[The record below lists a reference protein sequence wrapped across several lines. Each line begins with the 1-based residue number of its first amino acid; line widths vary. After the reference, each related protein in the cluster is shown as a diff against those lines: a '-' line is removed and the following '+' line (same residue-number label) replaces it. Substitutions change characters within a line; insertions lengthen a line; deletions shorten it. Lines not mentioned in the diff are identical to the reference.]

1 MNETMVYADG
11 FEKTFATAEEML
23 DFLSRRGKSAEWIRK
38 PIRALRL
45 VPLEKEA
52 DKLDNGDTEMEEIL
66 KDTEKH
72 TRLVLKVRGEAY
84 PVRNCAIQTILGRAG
99 INGDGLRKLD
109 LATYAK
115 VVNCCLKAAKG
126 ECLIKIADGK
136 VSAVHGGDAHD
147 YSVLDMKAI
156 FEITSEYLHTNF
168 SGSTYLEGSG
178 TYDHSVMSAMWTLS
192 GNQELLDT
200 YRDALDRYG
209 VSKKNLT
216 PALRLTT
223 SDVAASG
230 VNLYPMLLTDG
241 NNHTLSL
248 GSPITLAH
256 RNHSTILDY
265 RNNLK
270 EVYARYQDATERLAA
285 LLEIEIHNP
294 VNCLRLLMKKL
305 KIKAAIRNEVVE
317 MYVAQNGEQACTA
330 HDLYYAMNEAPFYAA
345 CQGFTGSQL
354 LRMEENLT
362 RALAMDW
369 KEFDVYGAVKC

>member
-1 MNETMVYADG
+1 MYSS
-11 FEKTFATAEEML
+11 F
-23 DFLSRRGKSAEWIRK
+23 
-38 PIRALRL
+38 RA
-45 VPLEKEA
+45 
-52 DKLDNGDTEMEEIL
+52 
-66 KDTEKH
+66 
-72 TRLVLKVRGEAY
+72 
-84 PVRNCAIQTILGRAG
+84 CASL
-99 INGDGLRKLD
+99 
-109 LATYAK
+109 
-115 VVNCCLKAAKG
+115 
-126 ECLIKIADGK
+126 
-136 VSAVHGGDAHD
+136 
-147 YSVLDMKAI
+147 
-156 FEITSEYLHTNF
+156 
-168 SGSTYLEGSG
+168 
-178 TYDHSVMSAMWTLS
+178 HSVMSAMWTLS

-241 NNHTLSL
+241 NNRTLSL

-317 MYVAQNGEQACTA
+317 MYVAQNGEQTCTA